1 MAKFINLDRRD
12 FLKLSGVAAT
22 GLVLQASITQDAL
35 AQTIPGSG
43 KLAFNVWVTI
53 GTDGRVGIIAHR
65 SEMGQGI
72 RTGLPQVVA
81 DELDADWRQVDII
94 QAIGDEKYINQD
106 TDGSRSVRTFYQTMR
121 EMGASARHMLI
132 AAAAKQWG
140 VPAAECGTEL
150 HKVVHSPSGRSA
162 GFGEL
167 AVAAAAMPTP
177 DVKNLQFKSKDQF
190 RYIGKP
196 VPIVDMEVIVTGKS
210 QFGIDVI
217 RPDMV
222 YASIERAP
230 VLGSDV
236 VKVNDSAARAVAG
249 VLAVEVIGSA
259 ALPPSFN
266 VKPGVAVIA
275 TNTWAAREARK
286 KLNIEWS
293 DSPHAAFDSHAF
305 VAETLKGQWGERKS
319 LVTVGEPETLLAASD
334 ARHTARYSV
343 PHLEHAT
350 MEPPAAVAEIA
361 DGHCTVWAPVQ
372 SPVRT
377 RDVVA
382 GAIGF
387 DKSKVTVNVTLLGG
401 GFGRKSKPDFAAE
414 AALLAK
420 KTGRPVKLTWSRED
434 AIQHGYYHALS
445 VQEYTAAV
453 DKKGWPEALKVTVA
467 SPSIMSTFAPD
478 PGYMADWEVGQGLTN
493 LPWQLKG
500 YQLDNAKA
508 AAHTRIGWLRSV
520 YHINHAFSANSF
532 ADELARLADVDPLV
546 YQRKL
551 IGPDRII
558 GKADAEHPFSTA
570 RLKSALNRVAKSCGW
585 PQKTATNEGWGLAVH
600 GSFHSY
606 VAVAAK
612 VALEGKSLRVTE
624 VHIAAD
630 CGQLVNPDRVHSQ
643 MEGAVIFAL
652 SHGLYGDIRFEQGRV
667 VNSNFHDYPL
677 LRMDKSPRIVVTLI
691 ESDERPTGVGEPGV
705 PPVIPAV
712 TNAIVDAGGPR
723 IRQLPINRH
732 LTC

>member
-1 MAKFINLDRRD
+1 MAKFINLDRRE

-22 GLVLQASITQDAL
+22 GLVLQASISQDAL
-35 AQTIPGSG
+35 AQTIPGKG
-43 KLAFNVWVTI
+43 KLEFNVWVTL

-81 DELDADWRQVDII
+81 DEMDADWQQVDII

-140 VPAAECGTEL
+140 VPAKECSTQM
-150 HKVVHSPSGRSA
+150 HKVVHSASQRSA

-177 DVKNLQFKSKDQF
+177 DVKSLSFKSKDQF

-196 VPIVDMEVIVTGKS
+196 VPIVDMDVIVTGKS
-210 QFGIDVI
+210 QFGIDIV
-217 RPDMV
+217 RPNMV
-222 YASIERAP
+222 FASIERAP
-230 VLGSDV
+230 VLGSEV
-236 VKVNDSAARAVAG
+236 VKVDDKAARAVAG

-266 VKPGVAVIA
+266 VMSGVAVIA
-275 TNTWAAREARK
+275 TNSWAALQARK
-286 KLNIEWS
+286 KLVIEWS
-293 DSPHAAFDSHAF
+293 DSPHATFNSREF
-305 VAETLKGQWGERKS
+305 ITNTLNGQWGERKT
-319 LVTVGEPETLLAASD
+319 LVTTGEPEKLLAGAK
-334 ARHTARYSV
+334 ATHTAQYSV

-350 MEPPAAVAEIA
+350 MEPPAAVAEIV
-361 DGHCTVWAPVQ
+361 DGHCNVWASVQ

-382 GAIGF
+382 GATGL
-387 DKSKVTVNVTLLGG
+387 DESKVTVNVTLLGG

-420 KTGRPVKLTWSRED
+420 KIGRPVKLTWSRED

-445 VQEYTAAV
+445 VQELTAAV
-453 DKKGWPEALKVTVA
+453 DKKGQPQALKITVA

-478 PGYMADWEVGQGLTN
+478 PGHMADWEVGQGLSN
-493 LPWQLKG
+493 LPWDLKAF
-500 YQLDNAKA
+500 QLDNSKA
-508 AAHTRIGWLRSV
+508 PAHTRIGWLRSV
-520 YHINHAFSANSF
+520 YHINHAFSTNSF

-570 RLKSALNRVAKSCGW
+570 RLKAALNAVAKSCGW
-585 PQKTATNEGWGLAVH
+585 PQKSRNNEGWGLAVH
-600 GSFHSY
+600 GSFFSY

-612 VALEGKSLRVTE
+612 VALEGKSLRVTD

-652 SHGLYGDIRFEQGRV
+652 SHGLYGDIAFEQGKV

-691 ESDERPTGVGEPGV
+691 DSDERPTGVGEPGV

-712 TNAIVDAGGPR
+712 TNAIVEAGGPR
-723 IRQLPINRH
+723 IRDLPVNRH
-732 LTC
+732 LNC